1 MTNDKAYVVEIGYLD
16 DRSHYVIFYDKK
28 YYDFYVKMLEFVKEE
43 DFDALLEFLKN
54 LEEKGLFRKDT
65 VFDENC
71 PTMTVCTISNY
82 FPEGVCT
89 DADNLSELIKYT
101 KEKNVEEEYYMLW
114 Q

>member
-1 MTNDKAYVVEIGYLD
+1 MTNNKAYVVEIGYLD
-16 DRSHYVIFYDKK
+16 DKSHYVIFYDKK
-28 YYDFYVKMLEFVKEE
+28 YYDFYVKMLGFVEEE

-54 LEEKGLFRKDT
+54 LEEKCLFRKGT
-65 VFDENC
+65 ILDENC
-71 PTMTVCTISNY
+71 PTMTVSTISNC
-82 FPEGVCT
+82 FPEGVCA